1 MDLESVP
8 RKVLKWAMRERHTNI
23 GPGEC
28 TKESVE
34 MGKERDTPILD
45 LESVPRKVLKWAK
58 RERHTNIG
66 PRECTKE
73 SVEMGNERETH
84 QYWT

>member
-1 MDLESVP
+1 MDLESVL

-34 MGKERDTPILD
+34 MGNERETLILD
-45 LESVPRKVLKWAK
+45 LES
-58 RERHTNIG
+58 
-66 PRECTKE
+66 TKE
-73 SVEMGNERETH
+73 SVEMDNERETH
-84 QYWT
+84 QYWTWRVYQGKC